1 MLARIRAWLV
11 SGICL
16 GALVSPAVAA
26 LQPEN
31 SDAEETILLYRPI
44 SYYKGGAD
52 SFTGKE
58 VADIPAERVLSRLL
72 AQLEQPVVV
81 RYLPLKRAIS
91 QYGASRDDC
100 IVAPRNGEG
109 EPDVVSDVFYASPF
123 WIYVLNDSPVQSHDN
138 ISTFGTIDGADM
150 MTGKVLFGA
159 TERTF
164 APNFQSLI
172 AMLLSGR
179 VEAIPLGEL
188 ALSNEPDLAPKV
200 RRLSDEPYVTI
211 DMRIRCKRT
220 ARNELFVSMVNG
232 AIHAREGTAADE

>member
-31 SDAEETILLYRPI
+31 SDVEETILLYRPI
-44 SYYKGGAD
+44 SYYKGSSD

-58 VADIPAERVLSRLL
+58 AADIPAERVLFNLL
-72 AQLEQPVVV
+72 SQIEQPVVV
-81 RYLPLKRAIS
+81 RYLPLKRAVS

-100 IVAPRNGEG
+100 VVAPRNGEG

-123 WIYVLNDSPVQSHDN
+123 WIYVLADSSVQKHED
-138 ISTFGTIDGADM
+138 IRTFGTIDGADM
-150 MTGKVLFGA
+150 MTGKVIFGA

-188 ALSNEPDLAPKV
+188 ALLNEPDLGPKI
-200 RRLSDEPYVTI
+200 RRLSEEPYVTI

-232 AIHAREGTAADE
+232 VLRAREALKAPE